1 MKTFWKTF
9 WAAFLGC
16 ILALIVNVFLVFF
29 LLIGLASAF
38 SSSDSEVVQV
48 SPNTILTIDL
58 TGSLGERTQ
67 EGMNMDM
74 GALTGLISMPK
85 GGLGIYDATRALKK
99 AANDNNIKMVLIKG
113 GMISTTSI
121 PLLEELRE
129 ALEEFHDSGKPVI
142 SYSMNYSQADYYVA
156 SMADKVYMHKDGLI
170 QFTGIGADMLFF
182 KDLGDM
188 LGVEAQL
195 IRHGKFKA
203 AAEQFIKNDISPEN
217 RQQNMEMLSSM
228 WNTMAFAIC
237 KSREIDPKVFNDA
250 VDNLK
255 LVDPASLVEA
265 HLIDKA
271 VTSEEITEELCQL
284 AGVENENQLKYIS
297 LAKYA
302 KTTPLSYKG
311 KKKIAVIYANGEIST
326 EGEGLTSSKYVPI
339 IKKVRKDKTI
349 DAVVLRVDSPGGDAQ
364 AAELIR
370 EQLELLAKEKPIVV
384 SFGEYAA
391 SGGYWISAGGNH
403 IFSDETTLTGSI
415 GVFSLAFNYGKGL
428 KKHLKINPVSLG
440 THKHSTMGTGVK
452 PLDEAEIAYMQK
464 FVEQVYTQFVGIV
477 ADGRNMSVAQVDS
490 IGQGRIWTGEQGV
503 KVGIVDETGTL
514 NDAIE
519 YAALLAYSKDY
530 EGEEIVN
537 AMNTEGY
544 KVVEYPKVKSQYESL
559 MEMLSG
565 NSSDSEA
572 ILKKILTE
580 FKDAKGVKTYAR
592 MPYTFVFNY

>member
-1 MKTFWKTF
+1 
-9 WAAFLGC
+9 
-16 ILALIVNVFLVFF
+16 
-29 LLIGLASAF
+29 
-38 SSSDSEVVQV
+38 
-48 SPNTILTIDL
+48 
-58 TGSLGERTQ
+58 
-67 EGMNMDM
+67 MDM

-228 WNTMAFAIC
+228 AFAIC
-237 KSREIDPKVFNDA
+237 KSRVIDPKVFNDA